1 MLTGLTEAKLSYGRV
16 YGLVLHGRSCC
27 GGGVVE
33 FRFGAVQ
40 SKNSDKSGCAASRA
54 VSDGTFPVAG
64 SGGKK
69 RSSMRCRIAVKS
81 AGVCETDRVDPRV
94 QESGSCRPEEASKQV
109 EHDRR
114 ARRPRQTPRRRWS
127 LSRRGYPSA
136 SLLALPP
143 SSCRPPILTLSSR

>member
-81 AGVCETDRVDPRV
+81 AGVCETYPGFVNGEITMFGTRKPVVSNRPV
-94 QESGSCRPEEASKQV
+94 GSPG
-109 EHDRR
+109 
-114 ARRPRQTPRRRWS
+114 ARI
-127 LSRRGYPSA
+127 GV
-136 SLLALPP
+136 
-143 SSCRPPILTLSSR
+143 LSSGGGIEAGGTRSEER